1 MARRTRTGESCAVQT
16 ASSALMLILTRSPGT
31 AIHIGDEIIV
41 TVLSVS
47 GQQVKIGI
55 SAPPSTKI
63 LREEL
68 IERDKL
74 KTA

>member
-1 MARRTRTGESCAVQT
+1 
-16 ASSALMLILTRSPGT
+16 MLILTRSPGA